1 MVTNIKVEI
10 GKRIRSARL
19 SKGLTQIDICDD
31 ESELTI
37 RQLTRIENGQ
47 AMITLPKM
55 MFLSEKIGIP
65 IQDLVDTDKI
75 EVPKRYLELKNKL
88 IKSHTYG
95 DEERIRQH
103 ESMFDEIYEK
113 FYDNLPEEEQLLVEV
128 LQVQLDVYSSKNSDF
143 GLSLLDEYFHQILK
157 KKHHSYNDLLIIDLY
172 LFCCAV
178 GLEDK
183 TYFDDLSQKVL
194 SYIDYSDF
202 ERIYLLEKILLSI
215 LVQIEPKKY
224 LLYTK
229 VFREIT
235 ETTNHFQHK
244 PAIYAFEA
252 KYYLQ
257 VKKDIK
263 KAIESYDKSIM
274 FAKMLNDSVLVR
286 NLEKEKLEDLS
297 NLT

>member
-1 MVTNIKVEI
+1 MGDIKIEV
-10 GKRIRSARL
+10 GKRIRTARL
-19 SKGLTQIDICDD
+19 DKGFTQIDICDD

-37 RQLTRIENGQ
+37 RQLARIENGQ
-47 AMITLPKM
+47 AMITLPKII
-55 MFLSEKIGIP
+55 FLSEKLGIP
-65 IQDLVDTDKI
+65 VQDLIDEKI
-75 EVPKRYLELKNKL
+75 EIPKRYLELKNKL

-95 DEERIRQH
+95 DKERIRHH
-103 ESMFDEIYEK
+103 ESMFNEIYEE

-128 LQVQLDVYSSKNSDF
+128 LQVRLDVFSSRNSEF
-143 GLSLLDEYFHQILK
+143 GISLLEEYFHQILK
-157 KKHHSYNDLLIIDLY
+157 KKYHNYNDLLIIDLY

-202 ERIYLLEKILLSI
+202 ERIYVLEKILLSI
-215 LVQIEPKKY
+215 LIQVEPEKY

-229 VFREIT
+229 VFREIM
-235 ETTNHFQHK
+235 ETTNNFQHK

-257 VKKDIK
+257 VRKDVEK
-263 KAIESYDKSIM
+263 TIELYDKSIM
-274 FAKMLNDSVLVR
+274 FARMLNDSVLVS
-286 NLEKEKLEDLS
+286 NLEKEKLEDLG